1 MSTSKAANGTFFFI
15 PVLFMEIHPHARPN
29 QVQLDSEMPRRL
41 RRLGKLTALDQSKM
55 FSSRYDL
62 LFFFLVPRFLH
73 SRY

>member
-1 MSTSKAANGTFFFI
+1 MAIDPLKSSRI
-15 PVLFMEIHPHARPN
+15 
-29 QVQLDSEMPRRL
+29 QLDSRAPPRL